1 MTLDVSTKLLLKC
14 FRALFASSSSLKPT
28 NPNLRNL
35 PSLVNFREQSVTVPK
50 AENMDLNLSSFI
62 CTHIHTQLTLS
73 GGLKQNAPI
82 TPRRVTYP
90 VREIFNDDSRHS
102 FTSGNCTNMVG
113 AWFLNRCQQTSVDS
127 SLGRHVDWE
136 ELRLLLLFNWIGG
149 WQPAWAALLPPTG
162 LECGT
167 EDWQQQKIALDS
179 LY

>member
-50 AENMDLNLSSFI
+50 AANMDLNLSSFI
-62 CTHIHTQLTLS
+62 CTHVHTLNTFRGTQTKCARYSLLTS
-73 GGLKQNAPI
+73 
-82 TPRRVTYP
+82 RRVTYP

-102 FTSGNCTNMVG
+102 YTSCKCSNMVE

-136 ELRLLLLFNWIGG
+136 ELLLLLLNLTGG
-149 WQPAWAALLPPTG
+149 WWQPA
-162 LECGT
+162 
-167 EDWQQQKIALDS
+167 
-179 LY
+179 